1 MFETTGTWKS
11 LRQADAERTQCL
23 PVSFCRACTLKFIGM
38 RRLLLLGGHFSAS
51 TASTF
56 GPCRLA
62 VVVSLGDAAQ
72 FALFN
77 RSATSWTIAV
87 RQQLQ
92 QLGQGH
98 PLGSGPLGSLLDARN
113 VRQRVGFGR
122 DLRTQSDVPCVIVQR
137 GGPFVRDRER

>member
-1 MFETTGTWKS
+1 VLASVILPGLHAEIHRYEKAFATGRAFF
-11 LRQADAERTQCL
+11 RQYCFDL
-23 PVSFCRACTLKFIGM
+23 WTLQAG
-38 RRLLLLGGHFSAS
+38 
-51 TASTF
+51 
-56 GPCRLA
+56 A